1 MVIDWESWFKDYS
14 SFLFLFF
21 FVTTVTGLL
30 NISLPLGIYE
40 DVVFTKLP
48 FTFFFLFLSDVEFTK
63 YFFRLDENNMF
74 NLK

>member
-1 MVIDWESWFKDYS
+1 MVIDRESWFKDYS
-14 SFLFLFF
+14 SFLFIF

-48 FTFFFLFLSDVEFTK
+48 YTFFSFFFLSDVEFTK